1 MRTAL
6 KNIFHRATR
15 HSSSAQNPP
24 SARRRQ
30 LFAEQLEARRL
41 LAADASVNITGASQS
56 LLGEEV
62 NFVVTF
68 DNASND
74 PTDNVGYSPFVD
86 IVMPATG
93 DAPPLPEN
101 GISFSSGSATYN
113 GMNLQTTVITFDA
126 NGEAT
131 HPFAK
136 DSAGKPLVIQGTA
149 GDELV
154 VVELPFGSYGPSQ
167 PPIDIN
173 FQGQISPLAQP
184 TRSYDVTATGG
195 YRYQLDA
202 SGNPTVDQADLGTTA
217 TDPVQPQLFRLKK
230 TSNTPEHETATGPN
244 FKHSYTVS
252 MAVAKDQTVEN
263 LTLKDELP
271 AEVQF
276 VSVTSMTGN
285 QSNTQTQILPGPSTT
300 TPGGVLEYEFDQV
313 IGTGNNG
320 DVQLVFEYYVTQQ
333 DQNGQPVIPLNTGGT
348 KLITNKSSASGTWT
362 SSNPNF
368 PTPQSVSSS
377 NSPDTEYNLTART
390 VSLQKSFSKVGGGT
404 TYKAGDTIEYRLNF
418 QVSDYFALNNVTLED
433 ILSDGQEIDASF
445 TPTISFQQQAN
456 GNNFT
461 NQPFAGPN
469 VTSTINGDGTQTVV
483 FDISEQLKALRL
495 LPDGRMLGA
504 AIPFQGTAG
513 VTPDPNTTVTPGT
526 TGTVIFRANIL
537 DDYRT
542 DPFPGAEVVEGDVMT
557 DTASMT
563 ADVLAYSDALTDTG
577 STVIDASQKSF
588 TLANGGSTKEVY
600 AINGATPTTN
610 QRVVPGDAVTFRLTY
625 QLPFSSIKDYKI
637 VDYLPLPIFDPPSDL
652 VWNGQPQSSAA
663 PTTGQWS
670 FGPND
675 TFSQAPIADP
685 LINSGNNP
693 GNATLNAGANSL
705 TWDFGTF
712 ADPLDR
718 ASVTDIL
725 FTVEATNKPFG
736 DGLLLTN
743 QGQQSETNQ
752 QGTTITSSPGIA
764 QIVVAEPELTITK
777 GVVSTNNANGE
788 FTQNSATGSLPPL
801 PAGVTFEPPG
811 QPGSS
816 FSGTITSGPP
826 NGLNTTPIDAT
837 LSNVAGDDLV
847 KFAIIVENTG
857 SSPNGAFD
865 VTISDT
871 YDTTKF
877 QIPTNSTGLNLQ
889 ITDGAGTTLAYTGT
903 NLFGA
908 GIELVDPGATSGSL
922 KPGSQTN
929 GSPINNGDN
938 IAVITYDLQ
947 ISPNVAPLDIID
959 NTGTITNYAST
970 EGGPNFANGLTDD
983 TDVTIQ
989 GPEVTKTLIG
999 TSIVDAFNSNTQA
1012 VIGEI
1017 ATFQLDVK
1025 IPRGTTPDAI
1035 VVDSLP
1041 AGLAFSQMV
1050 GAPTIDSG
1058 ISLTGSLTPALSN
1071 NGKTVTFDLGDV
1083 TNTNVSD
1090 DLKGF
1095 TVEYETVVLNVRSN
1109 QQNTKLKNNAKLDWL
1124 NHPELPAVTSSAVT
1138 VIEPTVS
1145 VNKKVSP
1152 STAQAGDRAT
1162 FTIDISAGTT
1172 TAHDVDLRDIFP
1184 ANITPVPNSLR
1195 HVSGVAP
1202 TLLVSSAGGN
1212 AFEAAWDTLNPG
1224 QTSRLS
1230 FEVIV
1235 DANVISGTSITNSA
1249 DVEWTSL
1256 GNPAQIT
1263 TNNPDAFQRTGTGST
1278 TQGQLNNYTTSNSAT
1293 LNVANPAVTKTLV
1306 STSIEN
1312 THNSKTQAV
1321 IGETATYEIV
1331 VTIPQGRTP
1340 AAKLKDRFQ
1349 NLQLAYVSSTT
1360 PVISDPTNLTVPGLT
1375 DPPALS
1381 GNQKF
1386 ATWDFGDIVNTDT
1399 DSTTPETITWQVTTL
1414 VLNVNEN
1421 HNGVAVRNDAR
1432 MEWAGNSNTKWTQN
1446 KEVQVI
1452 EPKLTTTKTV
1462 HVGNLGGNP
1471 GDPVTYTIVIK
1482 QDASSPTDAFD
1493 ATLTDI
1499 IPSEIA
1505 SPVLTS
1511 VIDTAGQVTAA
1522 NFLLIGNVLTTA
1534 TDFDVE
1540 KDPADRAIAITID
1553 GMLQG
1558 NFKPNQ
1564 KITNTSTVEWA
1575 SLNGVTGPI
1584 VPNPSNSPNNYPRTG
1599 DPINPGELNNY
1610 RTNSS
1615 ASFTVNTA
1623 DLRVEKTV
1631 SDATPNVGDTISFT
1645 VTVTNDGPDTA
1656 TGIQLTDTFPTTT
1669 ELQLDTASIVASR
1682 GTYDPGTGIWDIGSL
1697 TNGASV
1703 TLDLP
1708 ALVVNP
1714 TRPTPP
1720 SAQTNIAEI
1729 TAVAEPDP
1737 RPGNNKA
1744 TATETPKYADLEVHK
1759 DTDKYQPNVGEDVTY
1774 TVKLTNNG
1782 PDTATDIL
1790 LTDAFP
1796 SPVTY
1801 KTHTATNGTT
1811 FNATGNPVT
1820 GGEWIVPSIDPG
1832 QEKTLSI
1839 VVTADAP
1846 GIGLNEIS
1854 ITSSETWDP
1863 ILPNNTSY
1871 TLTNPQQ
1878 ADIAVDKV
1886 VDNNTPQVG
1895 DKVTFTIDVT
1905 NNGPSTA
1912 LAVEVADQLPAE
1924 LTFVDSSRNDPSL
1937 PNYYNPTTGVW
1948 TVGDMPDGASETLTI
1963 TATVLAPSSS
1973 TGPNSIILN
1982 TATGST
1988 TTTDPNT
1995 GNDSST
2001 AFVTPLQSDLAI
2013 AKAVSDAT
2021 PNVGDTIQFAIGAA
2035 NYGPADATGV
2045 VVTDVLPAGLT
2056 YVGPT
2061 AGIGTNPTVGS
2072 VNEVGGTLT
2081 WTIGSLNAGSTTTGA
2096 VPLFIYD
2103 VTVDAPVPDG
2113 IPPTLANAASIAGY
2127 EHDPDPTNNT
2137 DSVSETPQYADLE
2150 VDKQVS
2156 DPTPNVGDVITY
2168 TITVT
2173 NSGKDDAENVELTDT
2188 LPSLNELSIV
2198 GTPVAS
2204 AGTFDTVSGIWDIGT
2219 VYVGSP
2225 ATLLVQAE
2233 VLAPATGNPLPQTN
2247 TATITGVTQYDP
2259 DPNNNFDT
2267 ATETPQYADLRVVKN
2282 VNNPAPNVGETIFF
2296 GITVENLG
2304 ANQATNVNI
2313 DDVLPAGLSFVSASS
2328 TDYDPG
2334 TGIWNVGT
2342 VDVGTSSTKALQIT
2356 ATVGAS
2362 GTFTNEAEVSTSN
2375 PPNQFDPD
2383 PTNNKGSATV
2393 VTREADLLVNKG
2405 VDNATPNVGDIIT
2418 FTIDVTNNGPDVANN
2433 VEITDQLPAAGLGF
2447 ISSNATQG
2455 SYDSGTGI
2463 WTVGTIDVGALNT
2476 QTLTID
2482 ARVLAPS
2489 RTTAFTIPPAQTNVA
2504 EVTNVD
2510 EHDPDPLNNRGEVT
2524 ETPKYADLS
2533 VEKVTSDIQPNVGD
2547 IFTYTVTLKNNGP
2560 DTATDVEVTEFFP
2573 NNISVLSVSPTNSF
2587 TQTRWNLNQA
2597 GDGGVWS
2604 VPTIAPGVSEVLVI
2618 QAEATSTNV
2627 AYNVVTINHSD
2638 VWDPNL
2644 NNNQAQT
2651 PTDPQQADLVV
2662 TKTVDTPRPE
2672 VDANVTFTITVE
2684 NLGPT
2689 DAQNVVVADPVPS
2702 GLTYTPGSYTAT
2714 VGTYIAGDW
2723 TLGTVSAGSTETLT
2737 ITMSVD
2743 EPASGSGPVSVILN
2757 TATATSTTVDP
2768 NPGNDSGTAVVDPL
2782 QADLAITKT
2791 ASNSRPQIGSTFDY
2805 TLEVSNL
2812 GPDTATGVFV
2822 NDPLPTGVTY
2832 QSATPPGVYDDSTG
2846 VWTIGTMNAGDIQT
2860 LTITALVT
2868 IGNSGG
2874 TVTNIASVDSGTWDP
2889 NQTNNTTTH
2898 LAVVPPRG
2906 VIVGT
2911 DIGCVTGPFVRVI
2924 DPDTGANRFTPF
2936 FAYEPDFRG
2945 GVRVY
2950 GADVTGDGEPDI
2962 ITAPGP
2968 GRPGE
2973 VKVWE
2978 LINGHAVENT
2988 AYSFFPFGPS
2998 YTGGVE
3004 ISEGSI
3010 TAAGNIE
3017 IVAAQ
3022 NLGGLV
3028 SVFEVTPTAANPVN
3042 TTPIRQLRP
3051 FGSSYLGGVTIETAD
3066 IGTVSGSNVSS
3077 TNPDGIRELFVG
3089 SGFGVQA
3096 QVKGYNATTASP
3108 TLFNSFNVMSA
3119 GYNRGVSVA
3128 RLPSSTTNTADRI
3141 LVSSG
3146 LDGNSQVET
3155 YNGRNSTR
3163 DQTFAAYSN
3172 SRAQVFSAAIDDDAL
3187 FNVQGLLGTAD
3198 GVQRS
3203 DSTSGAGKSTLQQS
3217 TASYPPL
3224 RVAILRN

>member
-1 MRTAL
+1 M
-6 KNIFHRATR
+6 
-15 HSSSAQNPP
+15 
-24 SARRRQ
+24 
-30 LFAEQLEARRL
+30 
-41 LAADASVNITGASQS
+41 DQS
-56 LLGEEV
+56 
-62 NFVVTF
+62 
-68 DNASND
+68 
-74 PTDNVGYSPFVD
+74 
-86 IVMPATG
+86 
-93 DAPPLPEN
+93 
-101 GISFSSGSATYN
+101 
-113 GMNLQTTVITFDA
+113 
-126 NGEAT
+126 
-131 HPFAK
+131 
-136 DSAGKPLVIQGTA
+136 GKSCPNNYQ
-149 GDELV
+149 
-154 VVELPFGSYGPSQ
+154 Q
-167 PPIDIN
+167 P
-173 FQGQISPLAQP
+173 
-184 TRSYDVTATGG
+184 RC
-195 YRYQLDA
+195 
-202 SGNPTVDQADLGTTA
+202 
-217 TDPVQPQLFRLKK
+217 
-230 TSNTPEHETATGPN
+230 
-244 FKHSYTVS
+244 
-252 MAVAKDQTVEN
+252 
-263 LTLKDELP
+263 
-271 AEVQF
+271 
-276 VSVTSMTGN
+276 
-285 QSNTQTQILPGPSTT
+285 
-300 TPGGVLEYEFDQV
+300 
-313 IGTGNNG
+313 
-320 DVQLVFEYYVTQQ
+320 
-333 DQNGQPVIPLNTGGT
+333 
-348 KLITNKSSASGTWT
+348 
-362 SSNPNF
+362 
-368 PTPQSVSSS
+368 
-377 NSPDTEYNLTART
+377 
-390 VSLQKSFSKVGGGT
+390 
-404 TYKAGDTIEYRLNF
+404 
-418 QVSDYFALNNVTLED
+418 
-433 ILSDGQEIDASF
+433 
-445 TPTISFQQQAN
+445 
-456 GNNFT
+456 
-461 NQPFAGPN
+461 
-469 VTSTINGDGTQTVV
+469 
-483 FDISEQLKALRL
+483 
-495 LPDGRMLGA
+495 
-504 AIPFQGTAG
+504 
-513 VTPDPNTTVTPGT
+513 
-526 TGTVIFRANIL
+526 
-537 DDYRT
+537 
-542 DPFPGAEVVEGDVMT
+542 
-557 DTASMT
+557 
-563 ADVLAYSDALTDTG
+563 
-577 STVIDASQKSF
+577 
-588 TLANGGSTKEVY
+588 
-600 AINGATPTTN
+600 
-610 QRVVPGDAVTFRLTY
+610 
-625 QLPFSSIKDYKI
+625 
-637 VDYLPLPIFDPPSDL
+637 
-652 VWNGQPQSSAA
+652 
-663 PTTGQWS
+663 
-670 FGPND
+670 
-675 TFSQAPIADP
+675 
-685 LINSGNNP
+685 
-693 GNATLNAGANSL
+693 
-705 TWDFGTF
+705 
-712 ADPLDR
+712 
-718 ASVTDIL
+718 
-725 FTVEATNKPFG
+725 
-736 DGLLLTN
+736 
-743 QGQQSETNQ
+743 
-752 QGTTITSSPGIA
+752 
-764 QIVVAEPELTITK
+764 
-777 GVVSTNNANGE
+777 
-788 FTQNSATGSLPPL
+788 
-801 PAGVTFEPPG
+801 
-811 QPGSS
+811 
-816 FSGTITSGPP
+816 
-826 NGLNTTPIDAT
+826 
-837 LSNVAGDDLV
+837 
-847 KFAIIVENTG
+847 
-857 SSPNGAFD
+857 
-865 VTISDT
+865 
-871 YDTTKF
+871 
-877 QIPTNSTGLNLQ
+877 
-889 ITDGAGTTLAYTGT
+889 
-903 NLFGA
+903 
-908 GIELVDPGATSGSL
+908 
-922 KPGSQTN
+922 
-929 GSPINNGDN
+929 
-938 IAVITYDLQ
+938 
-947 ISPNVAPLDIID
+947 
-959 NTGTITNYAST
+959 
-970 EGGPNFANGLTDD
+970 
-983 TDVTIQ
+983 
-989 GPEVTKTLIG
+989 
-999 TSIVDAFNSNTQA
+999 
-1012 VIGEI
+1012 
-1017 ATFQLDVK
+1017 
-1025 IPRGTTPDAI
+1025 
-1035 VVDSLP
+1035 
-1041 AGLAFSQMV
+1041 
-1050 GAPTIDSG
+1050 
-1058 ISLTGSLTPALSN
+1058 
-1071 NGKTVTFDLGDV
+1071 
-1083 TNTNVSD
+1083 
-1090 DLKGF
+1090 
-1095 TVEYETVVLNVRSN
+1095 
-1109 QQNTKLKNNAKLDWL
+1109 
-1124 NHPELPAVTSSAVT
+1124 
-1138 VIEPTVS
+1138 
-1145 VNKKVSP
+1145 
-1152 STAQAGDRAT
+1152 
-1162 FTIDISAGTT
+1162 ISANRYGF
-1172 TAHDVDLRDIFP
+1172 HDTR
-1184 ANITPVPNSLR
+1184 
-1195 HVSGVAP
+1195 
-1202 TLLVSSAGGN
+1202 
-1212 AFEAAWDTLNPG
+1212 
-1224 QTSRLS
+1224 
-1230 FEVIV
+1230 
-1235 DANVISGTSITNSA
+1235 
-1249 DVEWTSL
+1249 
-1256 GNPAQIT
+1256 
-1263 TNNPDAFQRTGTGST
+1263 
-1278 TQGQLNNYTTSNSAT
+1278 QLNNYTTSNSAT

-1505 SPVLTS
+1505 STALTS

-1682 GTYDPGTGIWDIGSL
+1682 GTYDAGTGIWDIGSL
-1697 TNGASV
+1697 ANGASV

-1774 TVKLTNNG
+1774 TITLHNNG
-1782 PDTATDIL
+1782 PDTAKDVYLRDT
-1790 LTDAFP
+1790 FP
-1796 SPVTY
+1796 GPITFKSYNEAPTTTFTTNGPPVTEGIWY
-1801 KTHTATNGTT
+1801 
-1811 FNATGNPVT
+1811 
-1820 GGEWIVPSIDPG
+1820 VPEIKD
-1832 QEKTLSI
+1832 QETLTLTV
-1839 VVTADAP
+1839 VVTATDP
-1846 GIGLNEIS
+1846 GLASNV
-1854 ITSSETWDP
+1854 ITITGSETWDP
-1863 ILPNNTSY
+1863 ILPNNTSE
-1871 TLTNPQQ
+1871 TLTDNQQ
-1878 ADIAVDKV
+1878 ADIAVDKDV
-1886 VDNNTPQVG
+1886 NNDTPQVG
-1895 DKVTFTIDVT
+1895 EDVTFTIEVT
-1905 NNGPSTA
+1905 NNGPSSA
-1912 LAVEVADQLPAE
+1912 LDVKVDDQLPAG
-1924 LTFVDSSRNDPSL
+1924 LTFVDSSQNDPSL
-1937 PNYYNPTTGVW
+1937 PNYYDPTTGVW
-1948 TVGDMPDGASETLTI
+1948 TVGDMPDGASQTLTI
-1963 TATVLAPSSS
+1963 TATVLAPSSP
-1973 TGPNSIILN
+1973 TGPDSIIPN

-1988 TTTDPNT
+1988 TTTDPNQ
-1995 GNDSST
+1995 GNNSST
-2001 AFVTPLQSDLAI
+2001 AFVRPLQSDLAI

-2056 YVGPT
+2056 YVGPA

-2081 WTIGSLNAGSTTTGA
+2081 WTIGSLNAGSTTAGA

-2304 ANQATNVNI
+2304 ANQATNVHI

-2342 VDVGTSSTKALQIT
+2342 IDVGTSNTKALQIT
-2356 ATVGAS
+2356 AAVGAS

-2447 ISSNATQG
+2447 ISSTETQG

-2463 WTVGTIDVGALNT
+2463 WTVGTINVGALNT

-2504 EVTNVD
+2504 EVTKVD

-2547 IFTYTVTLKNNGP
+2547 IFTYTVTLKNNGL
-2560 DTATDVEVTEFFP
+2560 DAATDVEVTEFFP

-2627 AYNVVTINHSD
+2627 AYNVVAINHSD

-2672 VDANVTFTITVE
+2672 VNDNVTFTITVE

-2768 NPGNDSGTAVVDPL
+2768 NPGNNSGTAVVDPL
-2782 QADLAITKT
+2782 QADLAIIKT

-2822 NDPLPTGVTY
+2822 DDPLPTGVTY

-2874 TVTNIASVDSGTWDP
+2874 TVTNVAEVDSGTWDP

-2950 GADVTGDGEPDI
+2950 GADVTGNGEPDI

-3042 TTPIRQLRP
+3042 TTPVRQLRP

>member
-15 HSSSAQNPP
+15 HSLSARTPP
-24 SARRRQ
+24 IARRRQ
-30 LFAEQLEARRL
+30 LCAEQLEARRL

-136 DSAGKPLVIQGTA
+136 DSAGQPLVIQGTA

-252 MAVAKDQTVEN
+252 MAVADQQTVKDLI
-263 LTLKDELP
+263 LTDELP
-271 AEVQF
+271 EEVQF
-276 VSVTSMTGN
+276 VSVTSITGHG
-285 QSNTQTQILPGPSTT
+285 STTQTQQSTPSTSA
-300 TPGGVLEYEFDQV
+300 PGGKLEYKFDQV
-313 IGTGNNG
+313 IGTGTND
-320 DVQLVFEYYVTQQ
+320 DVKLVFKYFVTQQ

-348 KLITNKSSASGTWT
+348 KLITNKSAASGTWT
-362 SSNPNF
+362 SHNQNF
-368 PTPQSVSSS
+368 STPQFVSSS

-404 TYKAGDTIEYRLNF
+404 TYKAGDTIEYQLNF

-433 ILSDGQEIDASF
+433 ILSDGQELDSSF
-445 TPTISFQQQAN
+445 TPRISFQQQAN

-461 NQPFAGPN
+461 NEPFDPLN
-469 VTSTINGDGTQTVV
+469 VTGTINGNGTQTVS
-483 FDISEQLKALRL
+483 FDISEQLKVLRL

-504 AIPFQGTAG
+504 AIPFQGTQSG
-513 VTPDPNTTVTPGT
+513 TPDPNTTVTPGT
-526 TGTVIFRANIL
+526 TGTVIFRAKIL

-652 VWNGQPQSSAA
+652 VWNGQLPSSAA

-670 FGPND
+670 FGPYD

-777 GVVSTNNANGE
+777 GVVSTNNVNGE

-816 FSGTITSGPP
+816 FSGTIASGPP

-865 VTISDT
+865 VEISDT
-871 YDTTKF
+871 YDTNKF
-877 QIPTNSTGLNLQ
+877 QIPTTSTGLNLQ

-903 NLFGA
+903 DLFGA
-908 GIELVDPGATSGSL
+908 GIQLDDLGPTSGSL
-922 KPGSQTN
+922 KPGSYLN
-929 GSPINNGDN
+929 GLPINNGEN

-947 ISPNVAPLDIID
+947 IRPDVAPLDVIP
-959 NTGTITNYAST
+959 NTGTIKNYAST
-970 EGGPNFANGLTDD
+970 ENGPNFANGLTDD

-1041 AGLAFSQMV
+1041 AGLAFKQMV
-1050 GAPTIDSG
+1050 GTPTIDSG
-1058 ISLTGSLTPALSN
+1058 VSLTGSLTPALSN

-1083 TNTNVSD
+1083 TNTNTSD

-1095 TVEYETVVLNVRSN
+1095 TVEYETVVLNVRNN
-1109 QQNTKLKNNAKLDWL
+1109 QQNTKLKNKAKLDWL
-1124 NHPELPAVTSSAVT
+1124 NHPELPVVTSSAVT
-1138 VIEPTVS
+1138 VIEPTVTVS
-1145 VNKKVSP
+1145 KTVNP

-1212 AFEAAWDTLNPG
+1212 AFEATWDTLNPG

-1235 DANVISGTSITNSA
+1235 DANVISGTSITNAA
-1249 DVEWTSL
+1249 DITWTSL

-1375 DPPALS
+1375 DPPTFS

-1386 ATWDFGDIVNTDT
+1386 TTWDFGDIVNTDT

-1414 VLNVNEN
+1414 VLNVNNN
-1421 HNGVAVRNDAR
+1421 HNGVHVRNDAQL
-1432 MEWAGNSNTKWTQN
+1432 EWSAGKKTGYTKN
-1446 KEVQVI
+1446 NEVQII

-1462 HVGNLGGNP
+1462 QVGGLRGNP
-1471 GDPVTYTIVIK
+1471 GDPVTYTIVIE

-1540 KDPADRAIAITID
+1540 KDPANRAITITID
-1553 GMLQG
+1553 GTLQG
-1558 NFKPNQ
+1558 NFQPNQ

-1631 SDATPNVGDTISFT
+1631 DDATPNVGDTISFT

-1669 ELQLDTASIVASR
+1669 ELQLDTASINASL

-1697 TNGASV
+1697 ANGASV

-1720 SAQTNIAEI
+1720 SAQTNSAEI

-1737 RPGNNKA
+1737 RPANNKA

-1759 DTDKYQPNVGEDVTY
+1759 VTDKYQPQVGEDVTY
-1774 TVKLTNNG
+1774 TITLHNNG
-1782 PDTATDIL
+1782 PDTAKNVELRDTIPPQV
-1790 LTDAFP
+1790 AFKSAIEAP
-1796 SPVTY
+1796 NTTYVTNGSPVTD
-1801 KTHTATNGTT
+1801 
-1811 FNATGNPVT
+1811 VI
-1820 GGEWIVPSIDPG
+1820 WDVPEIQD
-1832 QEKTLSI
+1832 QETLTLTI
-1839 VVTADAP
+1839 VVEATAP
-1846 GIGLNEIS
+1846 GLAPNV
-1854 ITSSETWDP
+1854 ITITGSPTWDP
-1863 ILPNNTSY
+1863 ILQNNTSY
-1871 TLTNPQQ
+1871 TLTSAQQ
-1878 ADIAVDKV
+1878 ADIAVDKDV
-1886 VDNNTPQVG
+1886 NNDTPQVG
-1895 DKVTFTIDVT
+1895 EDVTFSIEVT

-1912 LAVEVADQLPAE
+1912 QNVQVIDQLPPE
-1924 LTFVDSSRNDPSL
+1924 LSFVSSSL
-1937 PNYYNPTTGVW
+1937 PSDYDENTGVW
-1948 TVGDMPDGASETLTI
+1948 TVGDMPDGASQTLTI
-1963 TATVLAPSSS
+1963 TATVLAPSSP
-1973 TGPNSIILN
+1973 TGPNSIIPN
-1982 TATGST
+1982 TAKGST
-1988 TTTDPNT
+1988 STTDPNQ

-2113 IPPTLANAASIAGY
+2113 IPPTLANAASIAGN

-2259 DPNNNFDT
+2259 DPNNNVDT

-2304 ANQATNVNI
+2304 ANQATNVHI

-2342 VDVGTSSTKALQIT
+2342 IDVGTSNTKALQIT

-2393 VTREADLLVNKG
+2393 VTREADLLVNKS
-2405 VDNATPNVGDIIT
+2405 VNDATPNVDDVIT

-2533 VEKVTSDIQPNVGD
+2533 VEKVTSDIQPNVGQ
-2547 IFTYTVTLKNNGP
+2547 ILTYTVTLKNNGL

-2604 VPTIAPGVSEVLVI
+2604 VPTIAPGISEVLVI
-2618 QAEATSTNV
+2618 QAEATSASV
-2627 AYNVVTINHSD
+2627 AYNVVAINHSD

-2651 PTDPQQADLVV
+2651 PTDPQQADLAV

-2672 VDANVTFTITVE
+2672 VNDNVTFTITVE

-2822 NDPLPTGVTY
+2822 NDPLPTEVTY
-2832 QSATPPGVYDDSTG
+2832 QSATPPGAYNDSTG

-2860 LTITALVT
+2860 LTIKALVT

-2874 TVTNIASVDSGTWDP
+2874 TVTNVAEVDSGTWDP
-2889 NQTNNTTTH
+2889 NRTNNTTTH

-2924 DPDTGANRFTPF
+2924 DPDTGANRITPF
-2936 FAYEPDFRG
+2936 FAYEPNFRG

-2950 GADVTGDGEPDI
+2950 GADVTGDNEPDI

-2978 LINGHAVENT
+2978 IINGKAVENT

-3010 TAAGNIE
+3010 TAAGKIE

-3042 TTPIRQLRP
+3042 TTPVRQLRP
-3051 FGSSYLGGVTIETAD
+3051 FGSSYLGGVTIEAAD
-3066 IGTVSGSNVSS
+3066 IGTVSGSSVSS
-3077 TNPDGIRELFVG
+3077 ANPDGIKELFVG
-3089 SGFGVQA
+3089 SGFGIQA
-3096 QVKGYNATTASP
+3096 QVRGYNGVTQSP
-3108 TLFNSFNVMSA
+3108 TLFNSFNVMGS

-3146 LDGNSQVET
+3146 IDGNSQVET

-3163 DQTFAAYSN
+3163 EDAFAAYSN
-3172 SRAQVFSAAIDDDAL
+3172 SRAQVFSAAIDDDSI
-3187 FNVQGLLGTAD
+3187 FNVQSLLGTQN
-3198 GVQRS
+3198 GVQKALS
-3203 DSTSGAGKSTLQQS
+3203 PSGTSKSTLPQS

-3224 RVAILRN
+3224 RVSILRN

>member
-15 HSSSAQNPP
+15 HSSSARNPP

-563 ADVLAYSDALTDTG
+563 ADVLAYSDALTNTG

-637 VDYLPLPIFDPPSDL
+637 VDYLPLPIFDPQADFTWNLQPPS
-652 VWNGQPQSSAA
+652 STA
-663 PTTGQWS
+663 PGVGKWS
-670 FGPND
+670 FGPTD
-675 TFSQAPIADP
+675 TFSQAPI
-685 LINSGNNP
+685 NGNNP
-693 GNATLNAGANSL
+693 GAAVLDAGANSL

-712 ADPLDR
+712 ADPQD
-718 ASVTDIL
+718 SSSITDIL

-903 NLFGA
+903 DLFGA
-908 GIELVDPGATSGSL
+908 GIELVDLGPTSGSL
-922 KPGSQTN
+922 KPGSYLN
-929 GSPINNGDN
+929 GLPINNGDN

-1682 GTYDPGTGIWDIGSL
+1682 GTYDAGTGIWDIGSL
-1697 TNGASV
+1697 ANGASV

-1937 PNYYNPTTGVW
+1937 SNYYNPTTGVW
-1948 TVGDMPDGASETLTI
+1948 SVGDMPDGASETLTI
-1963 TATVLAPSSS
+1963 TATVLAPS
-1973 TGPNSIILN
+1973 G
-1982 TATGST
+1982 
-1988 TTTDPNT
+1988 
-1995 GNDSST
+1995 
-2001 AFVTPLQSDLAI
+2001 
-2013 AKAVSDAT
+2013 
-2021 PNVGDTIQFAIGAA
+2021 
-2035 NYGPADATGV
+2035 
-2045 VVTDVLPAGLT
+2045 
-2056 YVGPT
+2056 
-2061 AGIGTNPTVGS
+2061 
-2072 VNEVGGTLT
+2072 
-2081 WTIGSLNAGSTTTGA
+2081 
-2096 VPLFIYD
+2096 
-2103 VTVDAPVPDG
+2103 
-2113 IPPTLANAASIAGY
+2113 
-2127 EHDPDPTNNT
+2127 
-2137 DSVSETPQYADLE
+2137 
-2150 VDKQVS
+2150 
-2156 DPTPNVGDVITY
+2156 
-2168 TITVT
+2168 
-2173 NSGKDDAENVELTDT
+2173 
-2188 LPSLNELSIV
+2188 
-2198 GTPVAS
+2198 
-2204 AGTFDTVSGIWDIGT
+2204 
-2219 VYVGSP
+2219 
-2225 ATLLVQAE
+2225 
-2233 VLAPATGNPLPQTN
+2233 
-2247 TATITGVTQYDP
+2247 
-2259 DPNNNFDT
+2259 
-2267 ATETPQYADLRVVKN
+2267 R
-2282 VNNPAPNVGETIFF
+2282 
-2296 GITVENLG
+2296 
-2304 ANQATNVNI
+2304 
-2313 DDVLPAGLSFVSASS
+2313 
-2328 TDYDPG
+2328 
-2334 TGIWNVGT
+2334 
-2342 VDVGTSSTKALQIT
+2342 
-2356 ATVGAS
+2356 
-2362 GTFTNEAEVSTSN
+2362 
-2375 PPNQFDPD
+2375 
-2383 PTNNKGSATV
+2383 
-2393 VTREADLLVNKG
+2393 
-2405 VDNATPNVGDIIT
+2405 
-2418 FTIDVTNNGPDVANN
+2418 
-2433 VEITDQLPAAGLGF
+2433 
-2447 ISSNATQG
+2447 
-2455 SYDSGTGI
+2455 
-2463 WTVGTIDVGALNT
+2463 
-2476 QTLTID
+2476 
-2482 ARVLAPS
+2482 
-2489 RTTAFTIPPAQTNVA
+2489 
-2504 EVTNVD
+2504 
-2510 EHDPDPLNNRGEVT
+2510 
-2524 ETPKYADLS
+2524 
-2533 VEKVTSDIQPNVGD
+2533 
-2547 IFTYTVTLKNNGP
+2547 
-2560 DTATDVEVTEFFP
+2560 
-2573 NNISVLSVSPTNSF
+2573 
-2587 TQTRWNLNQA
+2587 
-2597 GDGGVWS
+2597 
-2604 VPTIAPGVSEVLVI
+2604 
-2618 QAEATSTNV
+2618 
-2627 AYNVVTINHSD
+2627 
-2638 VWDPNL
+2638 
-2644 NNNQAQT
+2644 
-2651 PTDPQQADLVV
+2651 
-2662 TKTVDTPRPE
+2662 
-2672 VDANVTFTITVE
+2672 
-2684 NLGPT
+2684 
-2689 DAQNVVVADPVPS
+2689 
-2702 GLTYTPGSYTAT
+2702 
-2714 VGTYIAGDW
+2714 
-2723 TLGTVSAGSTETLT
+2723 
-2737 ITMSVD
+2737 
-2743 EPASGSGPVSVILN
+2743 
-2757 TATATSTTVDP
+2757 
-2768 NPGNDSGTAVVDPL
+2768 
-2782 QADLAITKT
+2782 
-2791 ASNSRPQIGSTFDY
+2791 
-2805 TLEVSNL
+2805 
-2812 GPDTATGVFV
+2812 
-2822 NDPLPTGVTY
+2822 
-2832 QSATPPGVYDDSTG
+2832 
-2846 VWTIGTMNAGDIQT
+2846 
-2860 LTITALVT
+2860 LVT
-2868 IGNSGG
+2868 CL
-2874 TVTNIASVDSGTWDP
+2874 TVH
-2889 NQTNNTTTH
+2889 Q
-2898 LAVVPPRG
+2898 
-2906 VIVGT
+2906 
-2911 DIGCVTGPFVRVI
+2911 
-2924 DPDTGANRFTPF
+2924 
-2936 FAYEPDFRG
+2936 
-2945 GVRVY
+2945 
-2950 GADVTGDGEPDI
+2950 
-2962 ITAPGP
+2962 
-2968 GRPGE
+2968 RP
-2973 VKVWE
+2973 
-2978 LINGHAVENT
+2978 
-2988 AYSFFPFGPS
+2988 
-2998 YTGGVE
+2998 
-3004 ISEGSI
+3004 
-3010 TAAGNIE
+3010 
-3017 IVAAQ
+3017 
-3022 NLGGLV
+3022 
-3028 SVFEVTPTAANPVN
+3028 
-3042 TTPIRQLRP
+3042 
-3051 FGSSYLGGVTIETAD
+3051 
-3066 IGTVSGSNVSS
+3066 
-3077 TNPDGIRELFVG
+3077 
-3089 SGFGVQA
+3089 
-3096 QVKGYNATTASP
+3096 
-3108 TLFNSFNVMSA
+3108 
-3119 GYNRGVSVA
+3119 
-3128 RLPSSTTNTADRI
+3128 
-3141 LVSSG
+3141 
-3146 LDGNSQVET
+3146 
-3155 YNGRNSTR
+3155 
-3163 DQTFAAYSN
+3163 
-3172 SRAQVFSAAIDDDAL
+3172 
-3187 FNVQGLLGTAD
+3187 
-3198 GVQRS
+3198 
-3203 DSTSGAGKSTLQQS
+3203 
-3217 TASYPPL
+3217 
-3224 RVAILRN
+3224 